1 MLKVQPAGHSTTATA
16 AELPRA
22 AACLSSLSSVR
33 PYPLAPLRIIQK
45 RAVYLPPAWSLA
57 ALVGFGTLFGG
68 MGIALA
74 TPILAV
80 ARIMVLRLYV
90 EDLLEGGRRR
100 KRAGAHRCLML
111 TGQSLSF
118 CVSVYTAR
126 TKASIFSADLVPG
139 ETSMPEATSTA

>member
-22 AACLSSLSSVR
+22 AARLSWLSSVR

-68 MGIALA
+68 MGVALA

-90 EDLLEGGRRR
+90 EDLLEGSV
-100 KRAGAHRCLML
+100 ATANAPAH
-111 TGQSLSF
+111 
-118 CVSVYTAR
+118 TA
-126 TKASIFSADLVPG
+126 T
-139 ETSMPEATSTA
+139 